1 MSLTRDFV
9 CSRDTLKASVLKNIF
24 TLLIVLTLST
34 YLVKAQA
41 PTTAA
46 PTPPARNATDVISLY
61 SDAYTDVASNFDV
74 EWCGASSIA
83 EIDIAGNATQAY
95 LGNACQG
102 IVLNNGIDA
111 STFTNLHVDVYIETG
126 TDLTSS
132 VFNLKFVQQ
141 PGGAALEVNF
151 NIASSPALVAGSW
164 LSIDVPVNLSA
175 YTGFKEFGI
184 TSNLQNK
191 VWYDNLYAYKGTALS
206 IGDLSNAGIVAYPN
220 PVKNTLKINA
230 ATTIDTVTIYD
241 LTGREVLRATP
252 NVEKTSLDVSIL
264 NKGFYLL
271 TVKSGNQELTTKL
284 VK

>member
-1 MSLTRDFV
+1 M
-9 CSRDTLKASVLKNIF
+9 
-24 TLLIVLTLST
+24 
-34 YLVKAQA
+34 
-41 PTTAA
+41 
-46 PTPPARNATDVISLY
+46 
-61 SDAYTDVASNFDV
+61 
-74 EWCGASSIA
+74 
-83 EIDIAGNATQAY
+83 
-95 LGNACQG
+95 
-102 IVLNNGIDA
+102 LNNGIDA
-111 STFTNLHVDVYIETG
+111 STFTNLHVDVYIEDG

-206 IGDLSNAGIVAYPN
+206 IGDLSNVGIEAYPN
-220 PVKNTLKINA
+220 PVKNTLNINA
-230 ATTIDTVTIYD
+230 ATTIDAVNIYD
-241 LTGREVLRATP
+241 ITGREVLRATP
-252 NVEKTSLDVSIL
+252 NVEKTSLDVSSL

-271 TVKSGNQELTTKL
+271 TVKSGNQELSTKL